1 MTKSKNPHKKPKIA
15 HLNKRKILT
24 QRVKMDKLNA
34 CPAKLSHLSHL
45 QNLPILQ
52 DLPTLQKGA
61 VFIADSHYRADYV
74 ANGANVANKKH
85 DLDFATKQNIAK
97 SNTKKTN
104 APKINAKKSNATQKN
119 TTQENAT
126 QENIDSLFLAKLDS
140 LIISPPP
147 QVFFMGDIA
156 DLFIGHIPSSAR
168 QNRHLIQKINALSQQ
183 CEVFYFE
190 GNHDFGIDSR
200 LLPNVKIYPRIAQPA
215 LFDFGGKIYALAHG
229 DIFIDKGYEIYIR
242 AMNVAMILSGFRIL
256 DILSLGKIYD
266 FIRHKVHKKR
276 IKRLDFSQNGF
287 YDFAKKRTQKYIN
300 NASKSSQNLN
310 ANKISETSGISGI
323 SRISGIIEGHFH
335 IGQRAQITD
344 FRQDLQNTKNTK
356 ESIDYISLPS
366 FFCHQDFFTLS

>member
-24 QRVKMDKLNA
+24 QRVKMDNLNA

-45 QNLPILQ
+45 QNLPFLQ

-74 ANGANVANKKH
+74 ANKKH
-85 DLDFATKQNIAK
+85 DLDFATKPNIAK
-97 SNTKKTN
+97 SNSTKSN
-104 APKINAKKSNATQKN
+104 AQTINAKKSNTTQK
-119 TTQENAT
+119 NAT

-168 QNRHLIQKINALSQQ
+168 QNRHLIQKINALSQK

-190 GNHDFGIDSR
+190 GNHDFGIDSS

-215 LFDFGGKIYALAHG
+215 LFDFVGKIYALAHG

-266 FIRHKVHKKR
+266 FIRQKVHKKR

-310 ANKISETSGISGI
+310 SNKISETSEISG
-323 SRISGIIEGHFH
+323 ISGIIEGHFH

-344 FRQDLQNTKNTK
+344 FRQDLQHAKNTK

>member
-1 MTKSKNPHKKPKIA
+1 
-15 HLNKRKILT
+15 
-24 QRVKMDKLNA
+24 MDNLNA
-34 CPAKLSHLSHL
+34 CPTNLSHLSHL
-45 QNLPILQ
+45 QNLPFLQ

-74 ANGANVANKKH
+74 ANMANVANKTH
-85 DLDFATKQNIAK
+85 DLDFATKPNIAK
-97 SNTKKTN
+97 SNSKKIN
-104 APKINAKKSNATQKN
+104 APKINAKKSNTTQK
-119 TTQENAT
+119 NAT

-168 QNRHLIQKINALSQQ
+168 QNRHLIQKINALSQK

-300 NASKSSQNLN
+300 NVAKSSQNLH
-310 ANKISETSGISGI
+310 ANKKSRISEISG
-323 SRISGIIEGHFH
+323 ISGIIEGHFH

-344 FRQDLQNTKNTK
+344 FRQNLQNTKNTK

-366 FFCHQDFFTLS
+366 FFCHQDFFILS